1 MDNIYRP
8 KKIDSMES
16 STIVAK
22 LWSREFIYVRY
33 IYIIYM
39 IYIIY
44 IYDIYYTY
52 VKYIKQIT
60 LEKVYK
66 HFSVADGAYSC
77 FAN

>member
-1 MDNIYRP
+1 LLLNYGQENLYMYD
-8 KKIDSMES
+8 
-16 STIVAK
+16 
-22 LWSREFIYVRY
+22 